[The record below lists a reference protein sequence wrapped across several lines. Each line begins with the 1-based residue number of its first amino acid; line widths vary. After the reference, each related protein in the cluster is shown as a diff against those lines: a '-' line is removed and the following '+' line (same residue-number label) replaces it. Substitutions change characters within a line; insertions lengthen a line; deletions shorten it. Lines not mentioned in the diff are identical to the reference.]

1 MGLLVRD
8 GDKAYHGGIHEEMQC
23 CGGALGSQNR
33 EGMGEDEYHGE
44 EQRRPWSLPRHDAK
58 DPGDGERHA
67 AAKQSRRG
75 EIFSV
80 FHVKGTGGR
89 GIKGEEN
96 SRDAKGTWRHYRGS
110 IL

>member
-1 MGLLVRD
+1 
-8 GDKAYHGGIHEEMQC
+8 
-23 CGGALGSQNR
+23 
-33 EGMGEDEYHGE
+33 MGEDEYHGE

-80 FHVKGTGGR
+80 LVERKEREVGIRAGASMDGIPSSLCFSCERYRRERDQGR
-89 GIKGEEN
+89 GEQQGCK
-96 SRDAKGTWRHYRGS
+96 RDLKA
-110 IL
+110 L